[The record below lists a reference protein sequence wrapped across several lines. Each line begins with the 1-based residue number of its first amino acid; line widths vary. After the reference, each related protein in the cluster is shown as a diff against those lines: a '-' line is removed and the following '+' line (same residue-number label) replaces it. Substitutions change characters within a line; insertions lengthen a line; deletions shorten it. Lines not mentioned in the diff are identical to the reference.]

1 MAYYAIHPGNVT
13 LNNGTMVFI
22 DAGTLATYYG
32 LVFGEYD
39 LGVVE
44 STDKGQHV
52 HLYPRADGK
61 YQRIKTEVGDVPDGT
76 LFYSKSAQAMRRD
89 RRRGME

>member
-1 MAYYAIHPGNVT
+1 MSLYVVHPGNVT
-13 LNNGTMVFI
+13 LNNGTTVFI
-22 DAGTLATYYG
+22 DAGTLASYYG
-32 LVFGEYD
+32 LSFGEYD
-39 LGVVE
+39 VSTPE
-44 STDKGQHV
+44 SSDKAQHV

-61 YQRIKTEVGDVPDGT
+61 YQNIKTEVGDVPDGT